1 MDNSQPLA
9 SELARLTGQAAG
21 GFLTEENAS
30 KAVQSLSYVL
40 RDSIPSAAGAGASI
54 INARG
59 RRESAGATDPV
70 VLRADRLQYEL
81 GQGRMHLGS
90 RAALDVMLAS
100 SRKEGKPLQEV
111 ARGIVNGLADG

>member
-30 KAVQSLSYVL
+30 KAAQSLSYVL

-54 INARG
+54 IK
-59 RRESAGATDPV
+59 T
-70 VLRADRLQYEL
+70 
-81 GQGRMHLGS
+81 
-90 RAALDVMLAS
+90 
-100 SRKEGKPLQEV
+100 
-111 ARGIVNGLADG
+111 